1 MSPSDANTRI
11 VSQSGREYITH
22 TLTGTRAGTTSGVT
36 FEFDWTPPATDV
48 GEIILYAAGN
58 AANGNNSDTGD
69 RIYTTSVSL
78 SPAAAGTK
86 PTISSDRG
94 VVNAASFRAGI
105 SPRSWVTITGADLS
119 ATTRAWSGNDIVDG
133 NLPTSLDGV
142 SVSINGQP
150 GYVQYISPAQI
161 NVIAPEGVG
170 TGDVEVRV
178 TSNGQTSDP
187 VVATVQTV
195 SPAFFLF
202 DGKYLAATQAD
213 NSLLGKTGL
222 FASAPAAT
230 TPAKPGETI
239 VLYGTGFGA
248 TTAGVSA
255 GRLTNRVSPIAG
267 TVRIT
272 IGGIPANMSF
282 AGLVPPFAELYQFNV
297 EVPSTVPSGDQPVVA
312 EISGVTSASDGSC
325 CFITIER

>member
-1 MSPSDANTRI
+1 MR
-11 VSQSGREYITH
+11 QG
-22 TLTGTRAGTTSGVT
+22 
-36 FEFDWTPPATDV
+36 TPPTATTAIP
-48 GEIILYAAGN
+48 GIGSI
-58 AANGNNSDTGD
+58 
-69 RIYTTSVSL
+69 RRVSAFRQQL
-78 SPAAAGTK
+78 PETK

-105 SPRSWVTITGADLS
+105 APRSWVTITGADLS

-202 DGKYLAATQAD
+202 DGKSLAATHAD
-213 NSLLGKTGL
+213 NS
-222 FASAPAAT
+222 
-230 TPAKPGETI
+230 
-239 VLYGTGFGA
+239 VLT
-248 TTAGVSA
+248 
-255 GRLTNRVSPIAG
+255 RLRA
-267 TVRIT
+267 
-272 IGGIPANMSF
+272 M
-282 AGLVPPFAELYQFNV
+282 Y
-297 EVPSTVPSGDQPVVA
+297 
-312 EISGVTSASDGSC
+312 
-325 CFITIER
+325 